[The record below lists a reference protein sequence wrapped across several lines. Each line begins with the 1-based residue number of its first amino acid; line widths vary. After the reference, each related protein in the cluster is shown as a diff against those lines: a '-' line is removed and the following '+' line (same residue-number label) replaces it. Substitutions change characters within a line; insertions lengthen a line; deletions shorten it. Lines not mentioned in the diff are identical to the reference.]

1 MEVPYFAQDNPGKS
15 VIMLGNEAIA
25 RGILEA
31 GTIIGAGYPGTPSSE
46 ILKTLAIME
55 NYFPH
60 LKLEWSTNE
69 KVALEI
75 AIAGS
80 MSKVRSVA
88 CMKHVGVNVAADAF
102 MTIAYAGARGGLV
115 LVSADDPNLYSSQ
128 NEQDNR
134 FYGLHGLV
142 PVFEPSTPQEAKDMI
157 KYAFKFS
164 EKYETIVLFRT
175 TTRLNHGR
183 GNVLLGEIEEP
194 QKEFGFDW
202 DRERW
207 VCVPS
212 HSRVNREKLLNRME
226 RISKDVN
233 ESELNSLIIS
243 RKSING
249 TKYGF
254 LSAGIPYA
262 HLKDALSYLE
272 IEDKVSILKLGI
284 EYPLPRKRIID
295 LLHSVDKLLIVEE
308 LEPIF
313 ETMVKKIA
321 FEEGFGDKIEIHG
334 KDILPQKFEFPAE
347 LIIEK
352 VSEFL
357 NIEYEQMEIPEN
369 DLNLPPRLPMLCPGC
384 SHRATFYAI
393 NQVEKKLK
401 KQFINSSDIGCYTL
415 GVYKPLAAI
424 DTQICMGGSIGMANG
439 FSKLYGK
446 EQPLLAIL
454 GDSTFFHTG
463 VPGLINAVYNQND
476 MLIII
481 LDNRSTSM
489 TGFQDN
495 PGTGMKIGE
504 EPGTR
509 VILEDLVKGCGVPEK
524 NIWVEDSNNINKM
537 IEKLQEAI
545 EANGVRVFIS
555 RHICSLLE
563 MSEFKAQNIS
573 PPTYKIDSEKCT
585 GCQICINQFGCPAI
599 TFDEE
604 LKKAKI
610 DQSLCR
616 GCGVCTYVC
625 PQEAIYEEEL

>member
-1 MEVPYFAQDNPGKS
+1 MN
-15 VIMLGNEAIA
+15 
-25 RGILEA
+25 
-31 GTIIGAGYPGTPSSE
+31 
-46 ILKTLAIME
+46 
-55 NYFPH
+55 
-60 LKLEWSTNE
+60 
-69 KVALEI
+69 
-75 AIAGS
+75 
-80 MSKVRSVA
+80 
-88 CMKHVGVNVAADAF
+88 
-102 MTIAYAGARGGLV
+102 
-115 LVSADDPNLYSSQ
+115 
-128 NEQDNR
+128 
-134 FYGLHGLV
+134 
-142 PVFEPSTPQEAKDMI
+142 
-157 KYAFKFS
+157 
-164 EKYETIVLFRT
+164 
-175 TTRLNHGR
+175 
-183 GNVLLGEIEEP
+183 
-194 QKEFGFDW
+194 
-202 DRERW
+202 
-207 VCVPS
+207 
-212 HSRVNREKLLNRME
+212 
-226 RISKDVN
+226 RISMDVN
-233 ESELNSLIIS
+233 KSELNSLFIS
-243 RKSING
+243 KKSING
-249 TKYGF
+249 VKYGF

-262 HLKDALSYLE
+262 HLKDALNYLE

-284 EYPLPRKRIID
+284 VYPLPRRKIIE

-357 NIEYEQMEIPEN
+357 NIEFDQTDLPEN
-369 DLNLPPRLPMLCPGC
+369 KLHLPPRLPMLCPGC

-415 GVYKPLAAI
+415 GVYKPLEAI

-439 FSKLYGK
+439 FSKLYGS
-446 EQPLLAIL
+446 EQPLLAII

-463 VPGLINAVYNQND
+463 IPGLINAVYNQND
-476 MLIII
+476 MLVVI

-495 PGTGMKIGE
+495 PGTGMKITE

-509 VILEDLVKGCGVPEK
+509 IVLEDLVKGCGVPEK
-524 NIWVEDSNNINKM
+524 NIWVEDSNNIDKM
-537 IEKLQEAI
+537 IRKLEEAV
-545 EANGVRVFIS
+545 EAKGVRVFIS

-563 MSEFKAQNIS
+563 LSEFKVKNIS
-573 PPTYKIDSEKCT
+573 PPTYKIDNEQCT

-599 TFDEE
+599 IFDEE

-610 DQSLCR
+610 DQSQCR

-625 PQEAIYEEEL
+625 PQEAIHEEEI